1 LAHPEERVKQIS
13 GPIGVGL
20 FKPADDLSPLSLLT
34 HSLLAKLAG
43 EIWSTLEK
51 FPETGQE
58 SLTSWPIDL
67 GQTSMAM
74 APR

>member
-1 LAHPEERVKQIS
+1 
-13 GPIGVGL
+13 
-20 FKPADDLSPLSLLT
+20 
-34 HSLLAKLAG
+34 LAG